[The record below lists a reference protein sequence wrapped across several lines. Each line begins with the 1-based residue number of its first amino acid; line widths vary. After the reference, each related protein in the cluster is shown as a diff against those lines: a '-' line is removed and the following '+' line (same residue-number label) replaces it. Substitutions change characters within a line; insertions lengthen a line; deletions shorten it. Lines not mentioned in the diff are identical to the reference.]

1 MAFQDD
7 KYLYLP
13 ITGDN
18 IIEKLLLL
26 FHPRMHISFFQIA
39 TGPVIFLCAT
49 TAITVINTNVLKLLK
64 DL

>member
-13 ITGDN
+13 ITGGN
-18 IIEKLLLL
+18 LIEKLLLL

-39 TGPVIFLCAT
+39 TGPVIFY
-49 TAITVINTNVLKLLK
+49 VPQQLL
-64 DL
+64 L

>member
-13 ITGDN
+13 ITGGN

-39 TGPVIFLCAT
+39 TDPVIFY
-49 TAITVINTNVLKLLK
+49 VPQQLL
-64 DL
+64 L